1 MSGNRIVRIVI
12 YAIELLLL
20 YVLQTTRGLVPEF
33 SGTRPLML
41 VCAAMMIA
49 LFEGDVTGLIF
60 GIAAGLLIDMGGAD
74 VLGFHALLL
83 GLLGY
88 AVGTMTMELF
98 KTNLLVAM
106 LSMMLIIPLVCVAE
120 WAAKYVLMG
129 YDGAAYVLKTHYMPK
144 MLYTYLV
151 TPLFYAINRFFALRL
166 SEANG

>member
-106 LSMMLIIPLVCVAE
+106 LSAWP
-120 WAAKYVLMG
+120 
-129 YDGAAYVLKTHYMPK
+129 
-144 MLYTYLV
+144 
-151 TPLFYAINRFFALRL
+151 
-166 SEANG
+166 NGRPNTC

>member
-83 GLLGY
+83 GLLGCC
-88 AVGTMTMELF
+88 GIMLF
-98 KTNLLVAM
+98 I
-106 LSMMLIIPLVCVAE
+106 SMMAGMK
-120 WAAKYVLMG
+120 A
-129 YDGAAYVLKTHYMPK
+129 
-144 MLYTYLV
+144 V
-151 TPLFYAINRFFALRL
+151 T
-166 SEANG
+166 G

>member
-12 YAIELLLL
+12 YTIELLLL

-74 VLGFHALLL
+74 VLKSYVDAYNKLNNTAYEPAL
-83 GLLGY
+83 
-88 AVGTMTMELF
+88 
-98 KTNLLVAM
+98 
-106 LSMMLIIPLVCVAE
+106 
-120 WAAKYVLMG
+120 
-129 YDGAAYVLKTHYMPK
+129 
-144 MLYTYLV
+144 
-151 TPLFYAINRFFALRL
+151 
-166 SEANG
+166 